1 MNNAHLH
8 LVVNHLPII
17 FPIVGIVIL
26 LVSFYTKN
34 EVVKRTSFF
43 VFVLGALASVFAMAT
58 GEGAEEAVEHL
69 PGITENLIHKH
80 EEAAEVFAALSYVL
94 GVISLAGIYASWKN
108 LSFSKFLPFV
118 IGGVSLIS
126 LFFAQQAGSSGG
138 EIRHTEIRT
147 ESILKNFENGG
158 EEGEKSEAEEQKNV
172 ENKNAEESGEAK
184 EKGENQKNEK
194 DDDDDD
200 D

>member
-17 FPIVGIVIL
+17 FPIVGIIIL

-43 VFVLGALASVFAMAT
+43 VFVLGALASVVAMAT

-69 PGITENLIHKH
+69 PGVTENLIHKH

-94 GVISLAGIYASWKN
+94 GAISLAGIYTSWKN
-108 LSFSKFLPFV
+108 LSFSKIISFV
-118 IGGVSLIS
+118 VAGLAIIT
-126 LFFAQQAGSSGG
+126 LFFAQQAGNTGG
-138 EIRHTEIRT
+138 QIRHSEIRSGKATFNNAETRG
-147 ESILKNFENGG
+147 ENGG
-158 EEGEKSEAEEQKNV
+158 E
-172 ENKNAEESGEAK
+172 
-184 EKGENQKNEK
+184 KGENNGE
-194 DDDDDD
+194 DDDD
-200 D
+200 

>member
-17 FPIVGIVIL
+17 FPIVGIIIL

-43 VFVLGALASVFAMAT
+43 VFVLGALASVVAMAT

-69 PGITENLIHKH
+69 PGVTENLIHKH

-94 GVISLAGIYASWKN
+94 GAISLAGIYTSWKN
-108 LSFSKFLPFV
+108 LSFSKIISFV
-118 IGGVSLIS
+118 VAGLAIIT
-126 LFFAQQAGSSGG
+126 LFFAQQAGNTGG
-138 EIRHTEIRT
+138 QIRHSEIRAGKATFNNAET
-147 ESILKNFENGG
+147 SGENGG
-158 EEGEKSEAEEQKNV
+158 E
-172 ENKNAEESGEAK
+172 
-184 EKGENQKNEK
+184 KGENSSEDN
-194 DDDDDD
+194 DD
-200 D
+200 

>member
-17 FPIVGIVIL
+17 FPIVGIIIL

-43 VFVLGALASVFAMAT
+43 VFVLGALASVVAMAT

-69 PGITENLIHKH
+69 PGVTENLIHKH

-94 GVISLAGIYASWKN
+94 GAISLAGIYTSWKN
-108 LSFSKFLPFV
+108 LSFSKIISFV
-118 IGGVSLIS
+118 VAGLAIIT
-126 LFFAQQAGSSGG
+126 LFFAQQAGNTGG
-138 EIRHTEIRT
+138 QIIHSEIRAGKATFNNAET
-147 ESILKNFENGG
+147 SGENGG
-158 EEGEKSEAEEQKNV
+158 E
-172 ENKNAEESGEAK
+172 
-184 EKGENQKNEK
+184 KGENNG
-194 DDDDDD
+194 DDDDD
-200 D
+200 

>member
-17 FPIVGIVIL
+17 FPIVGIIIL

-43 VFVLGALASVFAMAT
+43 VFVLGALASVVAMAT

-69 PGITENLIHKH
+69 PGVTENLIHKH

-94 GVISLAGIYASWKN
+94 GAISLAGIYTSWKN
-108 LSFSKFLPFV
+108 LSFSK
-118 IGGVSLIS
+118 IISLVVAGLAIIT
-126 LFFAQQAGSSGG
+126 LFFAQQAGNTGG
-138 EIRHTEIRT
+138 QIRHSEIRAGKATFNNAET
-147 ESILKNFENGG
+147 SGENGG
-158 EEGEKSEAEEQKNV
+158 E
-172 ENKNAEESGEAK
+172 
-184 EKGENQKNEK
+184 KGENNGE
-194 DDDDDD
+194 DDDD
-200 D
+200 

>member
-17 FPIVGIVIL
+17 FPIVGIIIL

-43 VFVLGALASVFAMAT
+43 VFVLGALASVVAMAT

-69 PGITENLIHKH
+69 PGVTENLIHKH

-94 GVISLAGIYASWKN
+94 GAISLAGIYASWKN

-147 ESILKNFENGG
+147 GNSVINNAENGG
-158 EEGEKSEAEEQKNV
+158 ENGGNEQ
-172 ENKNAEESGEAK
+172 
-184 EKGENQKNEK
+184 GENEDE
-194 DDDDDD
+194 DDDN
-200 D
+200 